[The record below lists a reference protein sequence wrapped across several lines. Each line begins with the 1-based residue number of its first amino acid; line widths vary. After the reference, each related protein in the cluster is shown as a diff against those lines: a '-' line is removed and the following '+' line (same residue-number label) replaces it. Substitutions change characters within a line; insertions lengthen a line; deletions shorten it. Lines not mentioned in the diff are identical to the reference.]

1 MAITGFAVNL
11 QVRVVWYLVV
21 EGPEM
26 SKKTVKLDPADGL
39 IVGEV
44 GPWAT
49 EKHNRLR
56 RYIQAAHGARA
67 KFLPPRGTG
76 GASYI
81 ELYSGA
87 GRSLIKDTSQIID
100 GSAVAA
106 FKAAH
111 ASGHRFSEMHLSD
124 LDERNSSALAKR
136 ISALGGAATSYF
148 GQATVVVDQVVKAI
162 NPRGLHLAFLD
173 PFNLAQLPFS
183 IIERMLRVHR
193 MDMIIH
199 VSLQDLQRNL
209 DDYLRVGDA
218 TLDNFAPGWRN
229 AINVRQSIAPLR
241 AALVEYWLAAVR
253 SLGTHP
259 ATGIPLIVGEKNQ
272 RLYWLVFLS
281 SNPLGQKL
289 WNDVQNLNGQGT
301 LF

>member
-1 MAITGFAVNL
+1 MA
-11 QVRVVWYLVV
+11 
-21 EGPEM
+21 
-26 SKKTVKLDPADGL
+26 KKAVKLDPDDGL

-49 EKHNRLR
+49 EKHDRLR
-56 RYIQAAHGARA
+56 KYIEASRGARA
-67 KFLPPRGTG
+67 KFLRPNGTG

-81 ELYSGA
+81 ELYAGA
-87 GRSLIKDTSQIID
+87 GRSLITGTNQIID
-100 GSAVAA
+100 GSAVVA
-106 FKAAH
+106 FKAGQ
-111 ASGHRFSEMHLSD
+111 ASGHPFSEMHLSD
-124 LDERNSSALAKR
+124 LEAQNSSALAQR
-136 ISALGGAATSYF
+136 IKALGGAATTYV
-148 GQATVVVDQVVKAI
+148 GDANAVVDQVMSAI
-162 NPRGLHLAFLD
+162 NPYGLHLAFVD

-183 IIERMLRVHR
+183 IIERMLRVKR

-209 DDYLRVGDA
+209 DEYSRDGG
-218 TLDNFAPGWRN
+218 TLDIFAPGWRDVVD
-229 AINVRQSIAPLR
+229 VRQSMAALR
-241 AALVEYWLAAVR
+241 AALIEYWLKAIR

-289 WNDVQNLNGQGT
+289 WNDIQNLSGQGS
-301 LF
+301 LL

>member
-1 MAITGFAVNL
+1 
-11 QVRVVWYLVV
+11 
-21 EGPEM
+21 M
-26 SKKTVKLDPADGL
+26 SKRPIELDPADGL

-49 EKHNRLR
+49 EKHDRLR
-56 RYIQAAHGARA
+56 KYIQASHGARA
-67 KFLPPRGTG
+67 KFLPPVGAG

-87 GRSLIKDTSQIID
+87 GRSLITGTNQIID
-100 GSAVAA
+100 GSAVVA
-106 FKAAH
+106 FKAARD
-111 ASGHRFSEMHLSD
+111 SSHRFSEMHLSD
-124 LDERNSSALAKR
+124 LEAQNSAALAQR
-136 ISALGGAATSYF
+136 IKALGGAATSYV
-148 GQATVVVDQVVKAI
+148 GNASIVVDQVMNAI
-162 NPRGLHLAFLD
+162 NPYGLHLAFLD

-183 IIERMLRVHR
+183 IIEKMLRVQR

-209 DDYLRVGDA
+209 DEYSRVGG
-218 TLDNFAPGWRN
+218 TLDIFAPGWRDVV
-229 AINVRQSIAPLR
+229 NVRQSMAALR
-241 AALVEYWLAAVR
+241 AAIIEYWLGAIR

-272 RLYWLVFLS
+272 RLYWLIFLS
-281 SNPLGQKL
+281 SNLLGQKL
-289 WNDVQNLNGQGT
+289 WNDVQNLSGQGS